1 MNPPF
6 PGGAARW
13 LERGRSGALAALALA
28 LPLSLAGA
36 NAFWA
41 LALACWLGL
50 LAVDP
55 AARRFR
61 PTGLEIPWLLYLAVE
76 VATALL
82 SDRPVH
88 SLGKVKS
95 EILFVVFLLY
105 AQAPAERRRHLGL
118 FLLGA
123 GIAAALGLVQKSLGW
138 TSEGLHGIAR
148 LLDTHRGRAQGFYS
162 NPITYAEMLLFAIF
176 LSLSR
181 RRSTG
186 APSAAWPWGVF
197 VLTVAAA
204 AASATRA
211 VWLAGPL
218 ALGGWALW
226 RRDRRVALAL
236 GAVLL
241 GAGVTG
247 LASPAFRARAAS
259 ITDARTDT
267 SHLIRKG
274 VWVRCVELIRRHPW
288 RGVGIGNLHIA
299 GRDLP
304 WGGASPDSDWTEAHN
319 IYLQMAVERGVP
331 GLLVFLGL
339 LAAYSRFLVKAA
351 AADPELDGLLF
362 GFAALCL
369 AGLTES
375 WTHDSE
381 VMLCLY
387 ALLGVAA
394 SRPRVAPVAGK

>member
-1 MNPPF
+1 MNPP
-6 PGGAARW
+6 PAGGAARW
-13 LERGRSGALAALALA
+13 FERGRSGALAALALTI
-28 LPLSLAGA
+28 PLSLAGA
-36 NAFWA
+36 NLFWG
-41 LALACWLGL
+41 LALGCWLGL
-50 LAVDP
+50 LVTDP
-55 AARRFR
+55 AARRYR
-61 PTGLEIPWLLYLAVE
+61 STGIEIPWLIYLAVE
-76 VATALL
+76 LVTALW
-82 SDRPVH
+82 SDRPAH

-95 EILFVVFLLY
+95 EILIVVFLLY
-105 AQAPAERRRHLGL
+105 AQAPGERRRHVGL

-138 TSEGLHGIAR
+138 TSEGVHGLAR

-181 RRSTG
+181 RREDG
-186 APSAAWPWGVF
+186 AGFPRWPWAVF
-197 VLTVAAA
+197 ALSVAAA

-211 VWLAGPL
+211 IWLAGPL
-218 ALGGWALW
+218 ALAVWAF
-226 RRDRRVALAL
+226 RRKNGRVALAL

-241 GAGVTG
+241 GAAAAGV
-247 LASPAFRARAAS
+247 ASPAFRARAAS
-259 ITDARTDT
+259 ITDARTDS

-274 VWVRCVELIRRHPW
+274 VWVRSLALIREHPW

-304 WGGASPDSDWTEAHN
+304 WGGAAADSDWTEAHN
-319 IYLQMAVERGVP
+319 IYLQMAVERGIP

-339 LAAYSRFLVKAA
+339 LAAYGRLLVKAA
-351 AADPELDGLLF
+351 AAEPEWDGLLF
-362 GFAALCL
+362 GFLALCL

-381 VMLCLY
+381 VVLCLY
-387 ALLGVAA
+387 MMLGVAA
-394 SRPRVAPVAGK
+394 SRARVAPPHGN